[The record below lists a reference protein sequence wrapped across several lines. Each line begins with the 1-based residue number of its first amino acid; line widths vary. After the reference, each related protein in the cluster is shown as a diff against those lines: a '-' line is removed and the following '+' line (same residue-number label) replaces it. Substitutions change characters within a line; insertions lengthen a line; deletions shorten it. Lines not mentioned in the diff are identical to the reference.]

1 MAGIGFSVDP
11 VSAFASVLNYRSQ
24 KQALAYQKKLNAIQ
38 MQREDSAY
46 QRAVA
51 DARKAGLSP
60 LAVSGTS
67 GASAGSLNAGSAP
80 MLEPGNALS
89 VAADPLEYRL
99 AREQQDNNNVVAQST
114 ADKNRADAFSAQQD
128 AQRKIVE
135 NRYTEQDMQSRIAER
150 LANTQKIVAEYENL
164 LKDKDLKEDQRKKYM
179 AEIDVLKQQVEK
191 YKQDINESKRREQ
204 NLAAEYDTIQL
215 NNFKKQLEND
225 AFVRDL
231 TAAAQSGLSPDEFF
245 KQNSNHFGIL
255 MSAYRGS
262 ARYLQQR
269 LDVLKSAVNA
279 SFDRMKAKSNA
290 KKQQAVEAQ
299 REAYIK
305 ALEDAYYAETKND
318 YPIDY
323 QLDGRP

>member
-1 MAGIGFSVDP
+1 MAGIGLSVDP
-11 VSAFASVLNYRSQ
+11 ASAFASVLNYRSQ
-24 KQALAYQKKLNAIQ
+24 KETLAYQKKLNAIQ

-67 GASAGSLNAGSAP
+67 GAAAGALNAGSAP

-89 VAADPLEYRL
+89 VASDPLEYRL

-114 ADKNRADAFSAQQD
+114 ADKNSADASSAQQD

-135 NRYTEQDMQSRIAER
+135 NRYVEQDVQSRLAER
-150 LANTQKIVAEYENL
+150 LVNTQKSVAEYENL
-164 LKDKDLKEDQRKKYM
+164 LKDKDLKEQQRKKYI
-179 AEIDVLKQQVEK
+179 AEVSNLNEQLNKI
-191 YKQDINESKRREQ
+191 KQDISESKQREK
-204 NLAAEYDTIQL
+204 NLSAEYDTIQL
-215 NNFKKQLEND
+215 NNFKKTLEND

-231 TAAAQSGLSPDEFF
+231 TAAALSGLSPDEFF

-262 ARYLQQR
+262 ARFLQSK
-269 LDVLKSAVNA
+269 LDAMKSAVSNA
-279 SFDRMKAKSNA
+279 FDQVKVKSNA

-299 REAYIK
+299 KQAYIK
-305 ALEDAYYAETKND
+305 ALEDAYYAETRND
-318 YPIDY
+318 FPIDY
-323 QLDGRP
+323 QVDMRP